1 MLGTEEPSMLQ
12 SMGLQRVKHNLVTE
26 QQNQNVLRDRI
37 NFQKDTPRTY
47 THPLILLWEK
57 SSAYKGR

>member
-26 QQNQNVLRDRI
+26 QQNQNVLRDRR
-37 NFQKDTPRTY
+37 NFQDTPRTY
-47 THPLILLWEK
+47 THPLILHWEK